1 MMWLN
6 QAAGFTG
13 FPFLSDN
20 SLWRERPVCSDV
32 IIRMGN
38 SNPHL
43 LSANVFLIKDGCQMT
58 PTMLLK
64 VSEIY

>member
-13 FPFLSDN
+13 FPFSSDK
-20 SLWRERPVCSDV
+20 RECPVCSDV

-38 SNPHL
+38 SNPDS